1 MNLDNILLKYFKISA
16 SFLTLALS
24 YFLFLFM
31 HRSLWTFNELT
42 HYLYLFFLIFFISL
56 SIWKKENIYLI
67 FSFLA
72 GGIVYFICFTHPV
85 LTKFNQYNT
94 KTLKNLSQIRFVK
107 NLKNQ
112 IKNIDRKDSKEF
124 LKLIKLHNENILK
137 KIDQELIFTIDGH
150 PNAYTIKDGVIKIFY
165 SFKDSK
171 SFLNRQKSPFYF
183 EKNRNDLIIS
193 TQNDDLFV
201 VKENKEIKKLDLF
214 AHHWHFL
221 DKMNNEF
228 LVLTYAYP
236 ELDKYKHLFSDNFL
250 KTCEYTK
257 KSFKGRARLDTLT
270 ILDSENYD
278 IKNVIN
284 IFEIVIKNPNLSKLI
299 RHCGDLFHM
308 NSVYVLKKNDIR
320 KFNNA
325 SEGDLLISLREL
337 EAIILLDRSTFE
349 VKFYLSKLFD
359 EQHWSII
366 NSNGN
371 IVLFDNKGAYNH
383 GYSRILEFDPDSK
396 DLVGSFA
403 GTREHD
409 FYSKTRGQV
418 VDLGN
423 NKYIINSS
431 MENKIYHLD
440 CIDNINHEC
449 SFNLL
454 IESDNAIAHIDT
466 F

>member
-16 SFLTLALS
+16 SFLTLALG

-31 HRSLWTFNELT
+31 YRSLWTSDGLV

-56 SIWKKENIYLI
+56 SIWRKENIYLI
-67 FSFLA
+67 LSFLA
-72 GGIVYFICFTHPV
+72 GGIIYFICFTHPV

-94 KTLKNLSQIRFVK
+94 KTLKNLSQIKFVK
-107 NLKNQ
+107 NVKNQ
-112 IKNIDRKDSKEF
+112 IKNINRQDSKEF
-124 LKLIKLHNENILK
+124 LKLIKFHNKKILE
-137 KIDQELIFTIDGH
+137 KIDQELILTIDGH
-150 PNAYTIKDGVIKIFY
+150 PNAYTIKNGDIKIFY
-165 SFKDSK
+165 SFKDSR

-183 EKNRNDLIIS
+183 EKNKNDLIIS

-201 VKENKEIKKLDLF
+201 VKGNKEIKKLDLF

-221 DKMNNEF
+221 DKINNEF

-236 ELDKYKHLFSDNFL
+236 KLDKYKHLFTENFL

-257 KSFKGRARLDTLT
+257 NSFKERVRLDTLT
-270 ILDSENYD
+270 ILDSENYA
-278 IKNVIN
+278 IKDVIN

-308 NSVYVLKKNDIR
+308 NSIYVLKKNDIR

-337 EAIILLDRSTFE
+337 EAVILLDRSTFE

-383 GYSRILEFDPDSK
+383 GKSRILEFDPNSK
-396 DLVGSFA
+396 NLVGSFA

-440 CIDNINHEC
+440 CKDKIDYEC
-449 SFNLL
+449 SINLL
-454 IESDNAIAHIDT
+454 IEANNAIAHINT